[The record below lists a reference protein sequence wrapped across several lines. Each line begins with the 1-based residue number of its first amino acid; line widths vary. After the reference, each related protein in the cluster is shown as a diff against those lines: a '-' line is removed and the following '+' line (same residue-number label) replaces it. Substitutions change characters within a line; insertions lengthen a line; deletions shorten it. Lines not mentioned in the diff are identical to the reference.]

1 MHVKQ
6 TDDALSRQWVG
17 GNAETAND
25 PRPAINPVI
34 SWYLA
39 AEKEAERF
47 AALAAPRAVLRQR
60 SMRYRSLRWPPCV
73 ALLCCFVL
81 YAGCVMLCCATSTR
95 LYCVRCAWFTR
106 PRFPNNYYFI
116 ERTFCLTNV
125 MCSITIKYSVYRHC
139 FRKHGAVEANFL
151 STGSGLRPQL
161 DH

>member
-17 GNAETAND
+17 GSAETAND
-25 PRPAINPVI
+25 PRPTINPVI
-34 SWYLA
+34 SRYLA

-81 YAGCVMLCCATSTR
+81 YAVLRCVVPLPCDSIVCD
-95 LYCVRCAWFTR
+95 VRDLHDLAFQ
-106 PRFPNNYYFI
+106 I
-116 ERTFCLTNV
+116 IIIL
-125 MCSITIKYSVYRHC
+125 
-139 FRKHGAVEANFL
+139 
-151 STGSGLRPQL
+151 
-161 DH
+161 